1 MMGRILRRGQRPAA
15 PLSITEKGQAL
26 VEFALVSV
34 LFFML
39 LFGIFD
45 SVRLLQSWVTVQHA
59 AREAAR
65 YAITGQV
72 VCADYSSGNQRVAC
86 TVDKAKTATTG
97 IPGGGSGSADV
108 TVSYKYWDYPAFSG
122 AGASGLGEPCD
133 QVEIAVSYKHKFVS
147 PVISAVVPGGVDI
160 VGRQRMTNEPFGSCS

>member
-1 MMGRILRRGQRPAA
+1 MMSRILKRPQPRANR
-15 PLSITEKGQAL
+15 LSAIESGQAL

-45 SVRLLQSWVTVQHA
+45 SIRLLQSWVTVQHA
-59 AREAAR
+59 ARESAR

-72 VCADYSSGNQRVAC
+72 ACPEFSGGNQRVAC
-86 TVDKAKTATTG
+86 TVDKAKSSTTG
-97 IPGGGSGSADV
+97 IPGGGSDSTSVSV
-108 TVSYKYWDYPAFSG
+108 TYKYWDYPAFSG
-122 AGASGLGEPCD
+122 SGATGLGEPCD
-133 QVEIAVSYKHKFVS
+133 QVEIAVSYRHHFAT
-147 PVISAVVPGGVDI
+147 PIIAAIVPGGVDI